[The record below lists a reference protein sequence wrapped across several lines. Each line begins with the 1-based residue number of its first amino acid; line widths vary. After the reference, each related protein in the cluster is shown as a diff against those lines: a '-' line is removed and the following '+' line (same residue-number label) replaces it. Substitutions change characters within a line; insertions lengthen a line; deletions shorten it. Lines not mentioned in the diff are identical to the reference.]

1 MSPSRVAI
9 NELIELVLRRPP
21 RLGPVRAI
29 AIDGPSG
36 AGKTQ
41 FARALKDQLQ
51 EQRGTSTAIVPCDA
65 FATWDNPV
73 AWWPTLEATVLEP
86 LASGRPG
93 SYQALEWINGVPRPG
108 PWYAVPVVDFL
119 ILEGVS
125 SARRSIAARLTAS
138 AWIGW
143 GDDQARLEAA
153 VNRDGEDSRAHL
165 QRWQRFEHG
174 WFPIDGAQHRADIR
188 VTG

>member
-1 MSPSRVAI
+1 MGPSTGAI
-9 NELIELVLRRPP
+9 AELIELALGRPP

-41 FARALKDQLQ
+41 FARALKREL
-51 EQRGTSTAIVPCDA
+51 EQQGTSTVIVPCDA

-73 AWWPTLEATVLEP
+73 AWWPILEEAVLAP
-86 LASGRPG
+86 LAHGKRS
-93 SYQALEWINGVPRPG
+93 SYQAVEWIDSTPVPG
-108 PWYAVPVVDFL
+108 PWHAVPVPEVL
-119 ILEGVS
+119 IIEGVS
-125 SARRSIAARLTAS
+125 SARRSITARLTAS

-143 GDDQARLEAA
+143 GDDHARLEAA
-153 VNRDGEDSRAHL
+153 VRRDGEECREHL

-174 WFPIDGAQHRADIR
+174 WFPIDGARHRADIR